1 MSEVVRKILVV
12 FDIDETLLQFLNKNA
27 YSKYWD
33 TTPTCAKREIL
44 ENFTTLDNEKRK
56 QLIIFR
62 PGLKEFFDFVK
73 EKDGR
78 IEIAL
83 WTYSEREY
91 AENIGEAITE
101 TFNLEHNPFIFQ
113 YGAENIKDDNIPK
126 SLQQIWDNY
135 EEYDK
140 FNTFIVD
147 DRLGNLSHEVNK
159 ENSILVEGFAPFGE
173 TKPREPLTQ
182 QLLNRAINDKMFI
195 ELQEIINKVLKDID
209 GCDDDDIKCA
219 FGEESIFTQK
229 TLKRKN
235 LLENYN
241 TVNDKVGKMITI
253 GNVTNAGSPAKGGG
267 SLKKYL
273 STRRK
278 AKNKTMKRK
287 TIKRKII
294 KRKKLKSKKRNNK
307 KRKTIKRKIKKQ
319 NKVKKII

>member
-27 YSKYWD
+27 YSKYLD
-33 TTPTCAKREIL
+33 TCPLAKSEIL
-44 ENFTTLDNEKRK
+44 ENFTTLDNEEGQ

-62 PGLKEFFDFVK
+62 PGLKEFLDFVK
-73 EKDGR
+73 QKAGQ

-91 AENIGEAITE
+91 AAKMGKAITE
-101 TFNLEHNPFIFQ
+101 TFNLEDNPFIFQ
-113 YGAENIKDDNIPK
+113 YGAEDIEDDDIPK
-126 SLQQIWDNY
+126 SLQQIWDDY

-182 QLLNRAINDKMFI
+182 KLLNRAINDKMFI
-195 ELQEIINKVLKDID
+195 ELQEIINKLLKDID

-219 FGEESIFTQK
+219 FDKESIFKPK
-229 TLKRKN
+229 TIKRKN
-235 LLENYN
+235 LLKNYN
-241 TVNDKVGKMITI
+241 TVNRTVGKMITI
-253 GNVTNAGSPAKGGG
+253 GDITNADFHGKGGG

-287 TIKRKII
+287 TIKRKTI

-307 KRKTIKRKIKKQ
+307 KRKTIKRKIKKE
-319 NKVKKII
+319 K

>member
-1 MSEVVRKILVV
+1 MSEAVRKILVV

-33 TTPTCAKREIL
+33 TTFDCAKREIL
-44 ENFTTLDNEKRK
+44 ENFTTLDNKERQ

-62 PGLKEFFDFVK
+62 PGLNEFLNFVK
-73 EKDGR
+73 QKAGQ

-91 AENIGEAITE
+91 AENIGKAITE

-113 YGAENIKDDNIPK
+113 YGAEDIEDDDIPK
-126 SLQQIWDNY
+126 SLQQIWDDY

-182 QLLNRAINDKMFI
+182 KLLNRAINDKMFI
-195 ELQEIINKVLKDID
+195 ELQEIINKLLKDID

-219 FGEESIFTQK
+219 FDKESIFTEK
-229 TLKRKN
+229 TIKRKN
-235 LLENYN
+235 LSKNYN
-241 TVNDKVGKMITI
+241 TINSTVGKMITI
-253 GNVTNAGSPAKGGG
+253 GDITNADFHGKGSKGVG
-267 SLKKYL
+267 SLLKYL

-287 TIKRKII
+287 TIKRKTI

-307 KRKTIKRKIKKQ
+307 KRKTIKRKNK
-319 NKVKKII
+319 NKVKK

>member
-1 MSEVVRKILVV
+1 MSKVVRKILVV

-33 TTPTCAKREIL
+33 TTFDCAKSEIL
-44 ENFTTLDNEKRK
+44 KNFTTLDNEERQ

-62 PGLKEFFDFVK
+62 PGLKDFLNFVK
-73 EKDGR
+73 QKAGQ

-91 AENIGEAITE
+91 AENIGNAITE

-113 YGAENIKDDNIPK
+113 YGAEDIEDDDIPK
-126 SLQQIWDNY
+126 SLQQIWNNY

-147 DRLGNLSHEVNK
+147 DRLGNISHEVNK

-182 QLLNRAINDKMFI
+182 KLLNRAINDKMFI
-195 ELQEIINKVLKDID
+195 ELQEIINKLLKDID
-209 GCDDDDIKCA
+209 GCDDNDIKCA
-219 FGEESIFTQK
+219 FDKESIFTEK
-229 TLKRKN
+229 TIKRKK
-235 LLENYN
+235 LSKNYN
-241 TVNDKVGKMITI
+241 TINSRVGKMITI
-253 GNVTNAGSPAKGGG
+253 GDITNADFHGKGVTNVGP
-267 SLKKYL
+267 LLKYL
-273 STRRK
+273 SKRRK
-278 AKNKTMKRK
+278 AKNKT
-287 TIKRKII
+287 I

-307 KRKTIKRKIKKQ
+307 KRKTIKRKIKKT
-319 NKVKKII
+319 KSKK